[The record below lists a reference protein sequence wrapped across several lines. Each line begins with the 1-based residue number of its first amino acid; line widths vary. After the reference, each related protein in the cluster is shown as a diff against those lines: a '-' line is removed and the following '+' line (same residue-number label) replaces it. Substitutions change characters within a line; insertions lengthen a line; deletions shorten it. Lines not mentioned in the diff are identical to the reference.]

1 MSNLYHLVNPEVL
14 RRAKAAAAL
23 RREQA
28 KIAQERADTAARL
41 AADAEGEVERL
52 TRRAPVGGA
61 A

>member
-28 KIAQERADTAARL
+28 KIAQERADEAARL

-52 TRRAPVGGA
+52 TRRGG
-61 A
+61 

>member
-1 MSNLYHLVNPEVL
+1 MSNLYHLVDPEAL

-28 KIAQERADTAARL
+28 KVAQERADEAARL

-52 TRRAPVGGA
+52 TRRARFGGA